1 MAWKSFL
8 SIKLYIQND
17 INSVKIIYMYIY
29 LYVYLYVYVYLNVY
43 VSICIYM
50 CMAGKRL

>member
-29 LYVYLYVYVYLNVY
+29 VHGRKKIVRNYT
-43 VSICIYM
+43 
-50 CMAGKRL
+50 